1 MIIPS
6 IDIQGGRA
14 VQLRQGREFILDG
27 GDPMDRLEE
36 FSIAGEVAVIDLDA
50 ALGTG
55 SNRELIQNMARAFP
69 IRVGGGIRTREDAES
84 WLNAGVK
91 KVIIG
96 TNASETFCSVLPKDR
111 IIAAVDAVRGEVVV
125 DGWQEQTGE
134 SVLDRIR
141 RLAPF
146 VGGFLL
152 TQVEFEGGLSG
163 YDREL
168 IGSAQEA
175 ASGVRITAAGGIRS
189 ADDVADLDQLKV
201 DAQVGMALYTGRLS
215 LGETI
220 AACLNRP
227 VDGRFWPT
235 VVCNEQGGTLGL
247 VWSTAE
253 SVSAAVEQRRGIYW
267 SRTRDKLWF
276 KGATSGNTQQLLR
289 VDLDCD
295 RDALRYTVEQHG
307 GFCHLGTK
315 SCWSDSFDLSS
326 LVTTL
331 RARIAAQDPDSGTV
345 RLANNLSLLREK
357 LIEEAIE
364 LGEATERDEVI
375 HEAADLLYFLSVAI
389 ANASV
394 SFDDIINELELR
406 NRRVVRRPMHSKG
419 PASSEEVVSEYPLAQ
434 SDAASS

>member
-6 IDIQGGRA
+6 VDIRGGRA

-27 GDPMDRLEE
+27 GDPMERLEE
-36 FSIAGEVAVIDLDA
+36 FSVAGEVAVIDLDA

-55 SNRELIQNMARAFP
+55 SNRELIQTMCRAFP
-69 IRVGGGIRTREDAES
+69 IRVGGGIRSQEDAEE
-84 WLNAGVK
+84 WLDAGAE

-96 TNASETFCSVLPKDR
+96 TMASETFCAALPKDR
-111 IIAAVDAVRGEVVV
+111 IIAAVDALRGEVVV
-125 DGWQEQTGE
+125 DGWQTQTGE

-141 RLAPF
+141 RLGPF

-163 YDREL
+163 YDQEL
-168 IGSAQEA
+168 VRSAQEA
-175 ASGVRITAAGGIRS
+175 ASGARITAAGGIRS
-189 ADDVADLDQLKV
+189 AEDVADLDHIDV
-201 DAQVGMALYTGRLS
+201 DAQVGMALYMGRLS
-215 LGETI
+215 LGGTI

-227 VDGRFWPT
+227 IDGRFWPT
-235 VVCNEQGGTLGL
+235 VVCDEQGGTLGL

-253 SVSAAVEQRRGIYW
+253 SISAAVEQRRGIYW
-267 SRTRDKLWF
+267 SRTRDELWI
-276 KGATSGNTQQLLR
+276 KGETSGNTQQLLR

-295 RDALRYTVEQHG
+295 RDALRYTVEQRG

-315 SCWSDSFDLSS
+315 SCWSDSFSLSS
-326 LVTTL
+326 LVTTH
-331 RARIAAQDPDSGTV
+331 RDRIASRDPDSGTV
-345 RLANNLSLLREK
+345 RLAQNPSLLREK

-389 ANASV
+389 ANSSV
-394 SFDDIINELELR
+394 SLEDVISELELR
-406 NRRVVRRPMHSKG
+406 NKRVVRRPMRSKVSA
-419 PASSEEVVSEYPLAQ
+419 PSEAAVSDASFTQTNASSS
-434 SDAASS
+434 